1 LKDFKKKHGHCRV
14 PQDFADDPVLGG
26 WVTSQR
32 TKKTTMPAEKRALL
46 DGIGFDWDP
55 HETKWI
61 SMYQRLES
69 FKRKHGN
76 CEISETVD
84 KELNQWARK
93 QRANQSKG
101 GLRED
106 REAKLNLLEFRWTKK
121 QNEPLSEESAR
132 KWQEN
137 YDKLVAFKTVHGH
150 CSVPWRH
157 KEEPQLGWFVYD
169 QRRFKRGLTDG
180 QIALLDEIGF
190 QWDPRNLRSS
200 QSQDVTLSENA
211 QLKSL
216 PQDNRMVEEMKNGAS
231 DEEQQIVKKGAPI
244 NTIKAN
250 AEKSPRNKS
259 GRDVWKLP
267 SAPIPE
273 PRIVND
279 RAINEGTLL
288 LVTDGSET
296 RTPQRTGNI
305 AARDVVGELAN
316 KKEAEDSQAETT
328 EGQESGNGDHL
339 DAGGYFVPRHVYEND
354 IAELER
360 KCGKYKRK
368 TLRHKETIRKLE
380 REVKRLR
387 VELHRAHLGSQL
399 RAPGEVDV
407 NTVTF

>member
-1 LKDFKKKHGHCRV
+1 
-14 PQDFADDPVLGG
+14 
-26 WVTSQR
+26 
-32 TKKTTMPAEKRALL
+32 
-46 DGIGFDWDP
+46 
-55 HETKWI
+55 
-61 SMYQRLES
+61 
-69 FKRKHGN
+69 
-76 CEISETVD
+76 
-84 KELNQWARK
+84 
-93 QRANQSKG
+93 
-101 GLRED
+101 
-106 REAKLNLLEFRWTKK
+106 
-121 QNEPLSEESAR
+121 
-132 KWQEN
+132 
-137 YDKLVAFKTVHGH
+137 
-150 CSVPWRH
+150 
-157 KEEPQLGWFVYD
+157 
-169 QRRFKRGLTDG
+169 
-180 QIALLDEIGF
+180 
-190 QWDPRNLRSS
+190 
-200 QSQDVTLSENA
+200 
-211 QLKSL
+211 
-216 PQDNRMVEEMKNGAS
+216 MVEEMKNGAS